1 MCYLW
6 PADVAVVSGGHPG
19 KVILVID
26 YVTLVYK
33 LLTNS
38 FLEIFRRCEKE
49 RDALPT
55 HIIVLCMTI
64 NSTAIYIVLYI
75 DTLYI
80 IYIRYIIYIYHS
92 AIIVVLSKMVEPT

>member
-1 MCYLW
+1 MFVCYLW

-38 FLEIFRRCEKE
+38 LLEIFHRSEKE
-49 RDALPT
+49 RDSLST
-55 HIIVLCMTI
+55 HIVVLCMTI
-64 NSTAIYIVLYI
+64 NSTTIYIVY
-75 DTLYI
+75 
-80 IYIRYIIYIYHS
+80 
-92 AIIVVLSKMVEPT
+92 K